1 MFGVAISAGPL
12 MVLGH
17 GLLSLGAIFTG
28 VVLVVPVI
36 VLAALATWGEFRPN
50 VCDGL
55 FAAFVSAVALS
66 HVLNSAGDVK
76 ESALLLMTLALY
88 VAGRVTSGCEA
99 RAGVVVVG
107 GAVIAAGVT
116 ATAIALVGQWSAPHG
131 KPLVF
136 GEFDAAPVQFAA
148 LFGLAVIAVVTSGRL
163 DRPGM
168 AAFNLLVALS
178 AAVFAASMVR
188 FSLLAAVLAAS
199 IGILFSGREERRRG
213 ILVVG
218 AMVIGIVAGLVV
230 RWDMASIYATHA
242 LTAAHA
248 PPVPSGAPVLLQAAD
263 LCPKIDIDNSIEIRK
278 QLLFEALR
286 LLPKAGLFGIGP
298 GGFSARSCLPG
309 HEVHNTILQVFVE
322 FGWVAGVLL
331 LALLAAAWSS
341 VSGLARIMADYRFA
355 ACALAFVMLLSLVHG
370 RISRDVLLMLMIGLT
385 GHLRQA
391 RAGNAEKWMLG
402 ENIGPSVESSATLP
416 GPPR

>member
-1 MFGVAISAGPL
+1 

-17 GLLSLGAIFTG
+17 GLLNLGAIFTG
-28 VVLVVPVI
+28 LVLVVPV
-36 VLAALATWGEFRPN
+36 VGLAALATWREFRPN

-55 FAAFVSAVALS
+55 FAAFAGAVALS
-66 HVLNSAGDVK
+66 HVVNGAGDVK
-76 ESALLLMTLALY
+76 ECALLVMTFALY
-88 VAGRVTSGCEA
+88 VAGRVTSGRQA
-99 RAGVVVVG
+99 RAGVIVVG
-107 GAVIAAGVT
+107 GAVIAAGVI

-136 GEFDAAPVQFAA
+136 GEFDAAPAQFAA
-148 LFGLAVIAVVTSGRL
+148 LFGLVVIAAAASGRL
-163 DRPGM
+163 NRRGATALNM
-168 AAFNLLVALS
+168 LVALS

-199 IGILFSGREERRRG
+199 IGVLFSGREGRRG
-213 ILVVG
+213 GILLVG
-218 AMVIGIVAGLVV
+218 AMAVGIVAGLVA

-248 PPVPSGAPVLLQAAD
+248 PPVPSGAAVLLQPPD
-263 LCPKIDIDNSIEIRK
+263 LCPKIDADNSIAIRT
-278 QLLFEALR
+278 QLLSEGLR

-322 FGWVAGVLL
+322 FGWVAGILM
-331 LALLAAAWSS
+331 LALLAAAWGS
-341 VSGLARIMADYRFA
+341 VSGLARIVADHRFA
-355 ACALAFVMLLSLVHG
+355 ACALIFVVLLSLVHG
-370 RISRDVLLMLMIGLT
+370 RVSRDVLLMLVIGLA

-391 RAGNAEKWMLG
+391 RPGNAEEWMLG
-402 ENIGPSVESSATLP
+402 GNIASSLESSATLP
-416 GPPR
+416 GAPG